1 MIRLVA
7 KTDGYFDDAKA
18 LARVPALVRRGTT
31 YPVRVLTEG
40 DRIQVF
46 LNGTRIIDV
55 TDTTYTSGHVG
66 LNVFG
71 EGGVPGHVRAGV
83 TCVTCKN
90 VMNGH

>member
-7 KTDGYFDDAKA
+7 KTNGHFDDGAA

-31 YPVRVLTEG
+31 YPVHILTEG

-46 LNGTRIIDV
+46 LNGKRIIDV
-55 TDTTYTSGHVG
+55 TDTTYVDGHIG

-71 EGGVPGHVRAGV
+71 GRAAYQD
-83 TCVTCKN
+83 TCAKEL
-90 VMNGH
+90 